1 MPDSTAPGYGQPAF
15 DPLPDAAAGH
25 PPMRITLVT
34 DAWTPQVNG
43 VVRTWTTIIGMLEA
57 AGHTVTVIA
66 PDRFRTFPCPGY
78 PEIPLAW
85 HPLHKVAG
93 MIRDSR
99 PDAIHIATEGPIGLA
114 ARIHC
119 GRKGLPFTTSYHT
132 KFPEYLHARAPV
144 PLAWSYAGMRW
155 FHNGGKGMLV
165 ATETLRRDL
174 ESRGFRHVRRWTRGV
189 DTELFH
195 PRPHAEQAEAMRD
208 LPRPISLY
216 VGRAAVEKNIAAFL
230 DLDLPGTKVVV
241 GDGPQLPELQRR
253 YPAVVFA
260 GAKHGEELARHYA
273 AADVFV
279 FPSRTDTF
287 GLVMLE
293 ALASGLPVAAY
304 PVTGPLDVLTPSV
317 GRMDEDLR
325 AAVLSALDIPRE
337 ACRAHALENGWDAC
351 ARQLL
356 DSLVAT
362 SGS

>member
-1 MPDSTAPGYGQPAF
+1 MPDSTAPAF
-15 DPLPDAAAGH
+15 DLLPETAAGES
-25 PPMRITLVT
+25 PLRITLVT
-34 DAWTPQVNG
+34 DAWAPQVNG

-66 PDRFRTFPCPGY
+66 PDRFRTLPCPGY

-85 HPLHKVAG
+85 YPLHKVAG

-119 GRKGLPFTTSYHT
+119 GRRGLPFTTSYHT
-132 KFPEYLHARAPV
+132 KFPEYLHARLPV
-144 PLAWSYAGMRW
+144 PLTWSYAGMRW

-174 ESRGFRHVRRWTRGV
+174 AARGFRHVRHWTRGV

-195 PRPHAEQAEAMRD
+195 PRDYDQQAPLLRD
-208 LPRPISLY
+208 LPRPIMLS
-216 VGRAAVEKNIAAFL
+216 VGRVAVEKNIAAFL

-241 GDGPQLPELQRR
+241 GDGPLLPELKRR
-253 YPAVVFA
+253 YPDVVFA

-304 PVTGPLDVLTPSV
+304 PVTGPLDVLTPAV
-317 GRMDEDLR
+317 GCMDEDLR
-325 AAVLSALDIPRE
+325 AAVMVALDIPRE
-337 ACRAHALENGWDAC
+337 ACRAYALENGWDAC

-356 DSLVAT
+356 DSLVTIA
-362 SGS
+362 GS

>member
-1 MPDSTAPGYGQPAF
+1 
-15 DPLPDAAAGH
+15 
-25 PPMRITLVT
+25 MRLLIAT
-34 DAWTPQVNG
+34 DAWKPQVNG
-43 VVRTWTTIIGMLEA
+43 VVRSLEQMA
-57 AGHTVTVIA
+57 AHAGACGAEAMFITPLDFLSVPMPT
-66 PDRFRTFPCPGY
+66 Y
-78 PEIPLAW
+78 PEIRLSLTYPRRIAR
-85 HPLHKVAG
+85 
-93 MIRDSR
+93 MIDRME
-99 PDAIHIATEGPIGLA
+99 PTHIHIATEGPIGLA

-304 PVTGPLDVLTPSV
+304 PVTGPLDVLTPSI